1 MNTCMLQYA
10 NQAEQDAARSEWFET
25 RDLRRREREEKEEKR
40 KEQEK
45 FHREWWGLDEN
56 GNRVLKK
63 EGERNETSPD
73 AR

>member
-1 MNTCMLQYA
+1 MNQYA
-10 NQAEQDAARSEWFET
+10 TQAEQDAARSQWFAE
-25 RDLRRREREEKEEKR
+25 RDLRRKEREEKEEKR

-63 EGERNETSPD
+63 GNEEGKRSQD
-73 AR
+73 QR